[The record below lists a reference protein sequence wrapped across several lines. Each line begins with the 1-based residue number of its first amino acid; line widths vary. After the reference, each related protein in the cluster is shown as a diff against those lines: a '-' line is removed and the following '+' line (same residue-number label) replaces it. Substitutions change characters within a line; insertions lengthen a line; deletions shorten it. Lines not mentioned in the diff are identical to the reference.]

1 MELVKNI
8 FYGAVVGIA
17 NIIPGVSGGT
27 MALVLGFYE
36 RLIDAIHNISGET
49 IKALLGI
56 FRFEQSGFDR
66 FKSELRRIDAGFLA
80 AIASGALA
88 AIVVLASLMT
98 YLLKEWHDPTYG
110 FFFGLV
116 LVSAL
121 VPYRIIKQKT
131 VPVFISFILA
141 GAGILAVSGSI
152 SDAEKIEKARVKYE
166 LSEKGTG
173 GNTKSV
179 PVGRGLSAS
188 RMVYLFF
195 TGAVAISAMILPGVS
210 GSLLLLILG
219 AYFDILTAVAD
230 RDFIILGIFA
240 AGCLAGILLFT
251 RLLNFLLKRWSDQTM
266 SGLLGLVVGSL
277 WMIWPFRN
285 SARVGE
291 EVLYLS
297 NRIPS
302 KFGNN
307 ELLTIVAAIAGMGIV
322 ALFIKME
329 GPAVEDRDV

>member
-49 IKALLGI
+49 IKAFLGV
-56 FRFEQSGFDR
+56 FRFDQTGFDR
-66 FKSELRRIDAGFLA
+66 FRSELRRIDAGFLA

-98 YLLKEWHDPTYG
+98 FLLKEWHDPTYG

-121 VPYRIIKQKT
+121 VPYRIIKRKT
-131 VPVFISFILA
+131 APVFISFILA
-141 GAGILAVSGSI
+141 VAGILAVSGSI

-166 LSEKGTG
+166 LKERG
-173 GNTKSV
+173 KSGDINGV
-179 PVGRGLSAS
+179 PAMRGLSAAKTG
-188 RMVYLFF
+188 YLFV

-210 GSLLLLILG
+210 GSLLLLIMG

-240 AGCLAGILLFT
+240 AGCLAGVLLFT

-266 SGLLGLVVGSL
+266 GGLLGLVVGSL

-285 SARVGE
+285 SARVGG

-297 NRIPS
+297 NTFPS
-302 KFGNN
+302 EFGNN
-307 ELLTIVAAIAGMGIV
+307 ELLTIAAAIAGMGIV

-329 GPAVEDRDV
+329 APAVEEQD